1 MKKET
6 ISFNDTG
13 NFSKKFLSFINKDS
27 KEEHFPDEKNIIKA
41 IDKVDFSNSKRRTLH
56 SEITSQYNSIEISN
70 KLSENIDSIL
80 SDNTFTITTG
90 HQLNVCTGPLYVIY
104 KIISAIKL
112 AENLSKKYPNYN
124 FVPVYW
130 MASEDHDFDE
140 IKSFHSLGRTHVWDI
155 KTSGPVGDI
164 NPKSFAKI
172 LQKESSIPSF
182 FLEAYNSS
190 DSLSEAVIKYM
201 NFLFG
206 ERGLIVI
213 DPNSKLL
220 KKSFVQIIEDDI
232 INNSIYN
239 IEKTSEI
246 KSDVLVRKIN
256 FFYQEKNFRER
267 IEKENEYKIL
277 STSKSFDESTMK
289 KLIHSSP
296 ENFSPN
302 VISRCLFQ
310 QSILPNISYVGGPA
324 EIVYWLSFKKF
335 FKSYDINYPV
345 LIPRDFCL
353 ILSEKVQKIIEK
365 YNLNS
370 GDLFK
375 SRHVLESKSIGAFE
389 DETKNF
395 SNEIQKIKDA
405 VESLSSKF
413 GDIDSTMK
421 PHVLATGKKIEK
433 TVSQVERRY
442 VNALKKNNSDAISH
456 IKYLIDNLKPNN
468 SIQERKENMISF
480 YDSSFIDDLYKDLD
494 PLDLNFKILK
504 M

>member
-13 NFSKKFLSFINKDS
+13 NFSKKFLNFINRDS
-27 KEEHFPDEKNIIKA
+27 KEEYFPDERNIIKA
-41 IDKVDFSNSKRRTLH
+41 IEKVDFSISKRKTLH
-56 SEITSQYNSIEISN
+56 SEIKSQYNSIKISD
-70 KLSENIDSIL
+70 KLSDNIDSIL

-104 KIISAIKL
+104 KIISTIKL
-112 AENLSKKYPNYN
+112 ADDLSKKYPNYN
-124 FVPVYW
+124 FIPVYW

-140 IKSFHSLGRTHVWDI
+140 IKSFHSLGRTLVWDI
-155 KTSGPVGDI
+155 KTSGPVGNI
-164 NPKSFAKI
+164 NPKPFAKI
-172 LQKESSIPSF
+172 LQKEPSIPSF

-190 DSLSEAVIKYM
+190 ESLSEAVIKYM

-220 KKSFVQIIEDDI
+220 KKSFVEIIEDDI

-239 IEKTSEI
+239 IEKSSDI
-246 KSDVLVRKIN
+246 KSDVLIRKIN
-256 FFYQEKNFRER
+256 FFYQDENLRER
-267 IEKENEYKIL
+267 IEKENDYKIL
-277 STSKSFDESTMK
+277 STSKSFDESMMK

-302 VISRCLFQ
+302 VVSRCLFQ

-335 FKSYDINYPV
+335 FINYNINYPV

-353 ILSEKVQKIIEK
+353 IISEKSQKIIEN
-365 YNLNS
+365 YNLTS
-370 GDLFK
+370 KDLFK
-375 SRHVLESKSIGAFE
+375 GRHVLESKSIGALE

-405 VESLSSKF
+405 IESLSFKF
-413 GDIDSTMK
+413 GDVDSTMK

-433 TVSQVERRY
+433 TVTQVERRY
-442 VNALKKNNSDAISH
+442 VNALKKNNADAISH
-456 IKYLIDNLKPNN
+456 IKVLYDNLNPNN
-468 SIQERKENMISF
+468 SIQERKENMITF
-480 YDSSFIDDLYKDLD
+480 YNSSFIDDLYKELD

-504 M
+504 R